1 MHGWPPPQ
9 HLFGHQVGQILTIWA
24 KGGMDFCSTILRIR
38 LHPMHPMF
46 FSHFIHLKK
55 PAGAS
60 ISTCICDPFVYWPWG
75 DSYFRFPCGP
85 MLDLRLDLSCRIAAG
100 GLADGLEFGKV
111 SNVKRSA
118 WNARKTPSYNYAVY
132 FTGVCTDLS
141 GNDGGDMEGQVG
153 WLYKSCH
160 HFWRYPSSWGLGVTT
175 GVSTNSVP
183 VIVDL
188 QGSAQFS
195 RLRWRCPHHHNVAS
209 LMIRH
214 WLVFFPLDDIGWC
227 ELFVCLFSSWIHFN
241 IDVPPFPWGWSSYK
255 TSCCRNLSSET
266 VRFPSPMI
274 DDPFFAR
281 HEAIFPVLDSLFLEE
296 PQWCP
301 VDSA

>member
-1 MHGWPPPQ
+1 MEA
-9 HLFGHQVGQILTIWA
+9 IL
-24 KGGMDFCSTILRIR
+24 
-38 LHPMHPMF
+38 
-46 FSHFIHLKK
+46 
-55 PAGAS
+55 
-60 ISTCICDPFVYWPWG
+60 
-75 DSYFRFPCGP
+75 
-85 MLDLRLDLSCRIAAG
+85 
-100 GLADGLEFGKV
+100 
-111 SNVKRSA
+111 
-118 WNARKTPSYNYAVY
+118 
-132 FTGVCTDLS
+132 
-141 GNDGGDMEGQVG
+141 EGQVG

-188 QGSAQFS
+188 QGSSQFS
-195 RLRWRCPHHHNVAS
+195 RLRWRCPQHHNVAS

-227 ELFVCLFSSWIHFN
+227 ELFFCLFSSWIHFN

-255 TSCCRNLSSET
+255 TPCCRNLSSET

-301 VDSA
+301 VGSA